1 MSKSTSPPKPQLFI
15 AKVPY
20 EHSHPH
26 VLAVYCSDGRFT
38 DAVEELAR
46 HLGHERIDTLT
57 LPGGPGLLNRWS
69 ADYLESDMVTR
80 AARFLIEGHHI
91 QEVLLLAHAGCGY
104 YQARHGALGA
114 EFIAEQQLKD
124 LEAAEEELR
133 KAHPGIVVHR
143 YFVRP
148 LGAKIHFEP
157 LDTPEP

>member
-1 MSKSTSPPKPQLFI
+1 MAKNFI
-15 AKVPY
+15 AKMPY
-20 EHSHPH
+20 EAAHPH

-38 DAVEELAR
+38 EPVEELAQ

-69 ADYLESDMVTR
+69 ADYMESDMVTR
-80 AARFLIEGHHI
+80 AANFLIQGHHI

-104 YQARHGALGA
+104 YQQRHGALGP

-124 LEAAEEELR
+124 LEAAAEELR
-133 KAHPGIVVHR
+133 KAHPGIVVHK

-148 LGAKIHFEP
+148 LGTKIIFES
-157 LDTPEP
+157 LDAAES

>member
-1 MSKSTSPPKPQLFI
+1 MSKPKLKSNPKSFT
-15 AKVPY
+15 AKVAY
-20 EHSHPH
+20 EHEHPD

-38 DAVEELAR
+38 EPVEELAQ

-80 AARFLIEGHHI
+80 AAHFLIRGHHI

-104 YQARHGALGA
+104 YQTRHGALGP

-124 LEAAEEELR
+124 LDVASEELR
-133 KAHPGIVVHR
+133 KAHPGLVVHK
-143 YFVRP
+143 YFVHP
-148 LGAKIHFEP
+148 QGEKIVFES
-157 LDTPEP
+157 LDASEP

>member
-1 MSKSTSPPKPQLFI
+1 MSKPFI

-20 EHSHPH
+20 ESSHPH

-38 DAVEELAR
+38 DAVEELAK

-80 AARFLIEGHHI
+80 AANFLIHGHHI

-104 YQARHGALGA
+104 YQTRHGALGP

-124 LEAAEEELR
+124 LQAAAAELQ
-133 KAHPGIVVHR
+133 KTHPGLTVHT

-148 LGAKIHFEP
+148 QGTKITFEP
-157 LDTPEP
+157 LDSPEP

>member
-1 MSKSTSPPKPQLFI
+1 MSKPEPFVAKTS
-15 AKVPY
+15 Y
-20 EHSHPH
+20 EATHPH

-38 DAVEELAR
+38 EAVEELAH

-69 ADYLESDMVTR
+69 ADYMESDMVTR
-80 AARFLIEGHHI
+80 AASFLIRGHHI

-104 YQARHGALGA
+104 YQSRHGALGA

-124 LEAAEEELR
+124 LDAAAQELG
-133 KAHPGIVVHR
+133 KAFPGITVHK

-148 LGAKIHFEP
+148 KGQKIVFEP
-157 LDTPEP
+157 LDSDES